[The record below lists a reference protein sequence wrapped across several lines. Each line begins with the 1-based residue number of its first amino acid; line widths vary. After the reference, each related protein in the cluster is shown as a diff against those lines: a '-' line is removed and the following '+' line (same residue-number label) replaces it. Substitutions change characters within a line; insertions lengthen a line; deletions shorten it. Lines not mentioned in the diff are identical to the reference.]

1 MHHGFVLSDLLDL
14 NIILVKMLIDESYS
28 LAQLLLALS
37 DKEAQE
43 ANILKKPYIRI
54 KYFEHYFLKYCPAW
68 DTIVR
73 MNV

>member
-14 NIILVKMLIDESYS
+14 NIILVKMLVDESYS

-43 ANILKKPYIRI
+43 GNILKKPYIRI
-54 KYFEHYFLKYCPAW
+54 KYF
-68 DTIVR
+68 
-73 MNV
+73 